1 MNEKT
6 KKILLICYALL
17 MFGVAIFYQFN
28 KGNIKENNEEVVPPR
43 IYSGKYKGHIELKY
57 PQANAKA
64 GQVRLEILK
73 NIKTK
78 KVKEEKKHRIT
89 ECFDSKNRLVY
100 KIDADLNTRVVTMS
114 GNKFFKKVFELN
126 VPEEEGYIYDENDKV
141 ITKLHRP
148 NSWTYTVDK
157 ESDAGKYT
165 YLEQGGIGVFV
176 TNIKY
181 FENNRRIETE
191 EYINKVMSQ
200 LYARTESE
208 FIDNKLVRE
217 KHFADQEL
225 KDSFIMYTTEK
236 KYNDKGELIY
246 KTVERKDKTNNYKSF
261 TEMNFAKDEIVTKYY
276 KGKNVFAIVTEN
288 LVGPVETIEETEMDR
303 GKEIKKVYKNKVKA
317 IVKRQKV
324 GESVKIVDVIE
335 YVPNEK
341 FDYEKNK
348 IYEPYYNTR
357 YIIENNQ
364 IKYVIKQV
372 RTSIYS
378 YLYEPYFDKKLRT
391 NSNYLYDSYF
401 SIDLN
406 NEYSYLG
413 KLLYLDSILKVTN
426 IKKDNLT
433 GTEYKIKNKDNFSE
447 VYQSIAYGEINNSFE
462 GYIEKIRS
470 LEIKDENIKYIIK

>member
-17 MFGVAIFYQFN
+17 MFGVTIFYQFN
-28 KGNIKENNEEVVPPR
+28 EKDLKESKEEVVPPR
-43 IYSGKYKGHIELKY
+43 VYSGKYKGHIELKY

-126 VPEEEGYIYDENDKV
+126 VPEEEGYIYDENDKI

-176 TNIKY
+176 TDIKY
-181 FENNRRIETE
+181 FENNKRIETE

-200 LYARTESE
+200 LYGRTESE
-208 FIDNKLVRE
+208 FINDKLVRE

-236 KYNDKGELIY
+236 KYNEKGELIY
-246 KTVERKDKTNNYKSF
+246 KTVERKDKTNDYKSF
-261 TEMNFAKDEIVTKYY
+261 TEMDFAKDEIVTKYY
-276 KGKNVFAIVTEN
+276 KGKDVFATVTEN

-324 GESVKIVDVIE
+324 GEPVKIMDIQTYDSKKLVMKVGRCIFDEKGNLAYKYTGVKGWKETYLADSVDFPMKDGYLHESFYATNFDSNENYKYLGDFKLV
-335 YVPNEK
+335 EK
-341 FDYEKNK
+341 FDIESNKVVNFEPIHEVEIKECNLELGNIEEKNMK
-348 IYEPYYNTR
+348 LKGSREM
-357 YIIENNQ
+357 
-364 IKYVIKQV
+364 
-372 RTSIYS
+372 
-378 YLYEPYFDKKLRT
+378 KK
-391 NSNYLYDSYF
+391 N
-401 SIDLN
+401 
-406 NEYSYLG
+406 
-413 KLLYLDSILKVTN
+413 
-426 IKKDNLT
+426 
-433 GTEYKIKNKDNFSE
+433 
-447 VYQSIAYGEINNSFE
+447 
-462 GYIEKIRS
+462 EKIT
-470 LEIKDENIKYIIK
+470 LEELLNGYKYE

>member
-28 KGNIKENNEEVVPPR
+28 KKDLKESKEEVVPPR
-43 IYSGKYKGHIELKY
+43 VYSGKYKGHIELKY

-100 KIDADLNTRVVTMS
+100 KIDADLNTRMVTMS

-176 TNIKY
+176 TDIKY

-208 FIDNKLVRE
+208 FIDDKLVRE

-236 KYNDKGELIY
+236 KYNEKGELIY
-246 KTVERKDKTNNYKSF
+246 KTVERKDKTNDYKSF
-261 TEMNFAKDEIVTKYY
+261 TEMDFAKDEIVTKYY
-276 KGKNVFAIVTEN
+276 KGNDVFATVTEN
-288 LVGPVETIEETEMDR
+288 LVGPVETIEEIEMDR
-303 GKEIKKVYKNKVKA
+303 GKEIKKTYKNKVKA

-324 GESVKIVDVIE
+324 GESVRIVDVIE
-335 YVPNEK
+335 YVPKEIREKNNEK
-341 FDYEKNK
+341 YGNHS
-348 IYEPYYNTR
+348 IQSIR
-357 YIIENNQ
+357 YIFNDNGNILYSFTGM
-364 IKYVIKQV
+364 K
-372 RTSIYS
+372 RTKDSFLYNEASIYPYSMEDGYLHEIFFNQEYISSS
-378 YLYEPYFDKKLRT
+378 YSKYYYRINNVHKYTEEGVNIEYVLPEKKRNDIETKMSLG
-391 NSNYLYDSYF
+391 
-401 SIDLN
+401 IIEE
-406 NEYSYLG
+406 NEL
-413 KLLYLDSILKVTN
+413 ILKQKTKN
-426 IKKDNLT
+426 NKTITMEELLN
-433 GTEYKIKNKDNFSE
+433 GYKYE
-447 VYQSIAYGEINNSFE
+447 
-462 GYIEKIRS
+462 
-470 LEIKDENIKYIIK
+470 